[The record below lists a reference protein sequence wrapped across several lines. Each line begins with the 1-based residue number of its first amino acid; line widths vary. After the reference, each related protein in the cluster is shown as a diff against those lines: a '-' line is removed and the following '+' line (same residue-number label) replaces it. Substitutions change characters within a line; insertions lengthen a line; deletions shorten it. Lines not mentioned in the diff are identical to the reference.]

1 MTRLAAS
8 KAHEAFD
15 NTLERVSEGERIV
28 LRKGNKDVAALVP
41 VADLKRL
48 EEFEDRFDV
57 EAARKAEAEATR
69 KGEGPVPW
77 KKARRQLGL

>member
-8 KAHEAFD
+8 KAHEAFAD
-15 NTLERVSEGERIV
+15 TLERVSEGERIV

-48 EEFEDRFDV
+48 EELEDRFDV
-57 EAARKAEAEATR
+57 EAARKAVAEAKR
-69 KGEGPVPW
+69 KGEEPIPW